1 MTKLNDTLSTLLVVR
16 AFYDAIF
23 DGKMKAT
30 EFVDKLI
37 ETKFLENLL
46 GNSTLMDAT
55 MKFFSASLGFVH
67 GRFKDEYYNKSFVE
81 VTRLYH
87 LTSNVNDRTMLR
99 AKMVEYAR
107 TLKTIDMLKN
117 LYE

>member
-1 MTKLNDTLSTLLVVR
+1 MCKLQDTLSTLLIVR

-30 EFVDKLI
+30 DFVDKMI
-37 ETKFLENLL
+37 ETKFLEKLF

-67 GRFKDEYYNKSFVE
+67 
-81 VTRLYH
+81 
-87 LTSNVNDRTMLR
+87 
-99 AKMVEYAR
+99 
-107 TLKTIDMLKN
+107 
-117 LYE
+117 